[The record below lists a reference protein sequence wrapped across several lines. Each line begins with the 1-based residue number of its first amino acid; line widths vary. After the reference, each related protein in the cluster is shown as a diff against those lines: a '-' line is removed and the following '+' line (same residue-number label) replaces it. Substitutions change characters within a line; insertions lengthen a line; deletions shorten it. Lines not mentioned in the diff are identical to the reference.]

1 MQRAE
6 AIRTL
11 EAMGFHPSVKG
22 DTCHLHLEGQ
32 RLSLSGCNWSE
43 VLVEARLWLD
53 RLGED
58 AALAGEKLAARRR
71 AVGFGDFE
79 EFTAFTGLDPS
90 LTFEA
95 EAGLQPPQGVH
106 LRILDWLESG
116 KLSR

>member
-11 EAMGFHPSVKG
+11 EAMGFRPSVEG
-22 DTCHLHLEGQ
+22 ETCHLHLEGQ
-32 RLSLSGCNWSE
+32 RLSLRDRKWSE
-43 VLVEARLWLD
+43 VLEEARSWLD
-53 RLGED
+53 RLGDD
-58 AALAGEKLAARRR
+58 AAREGEELAKRRW

-95 EAGLQPPQGVH
+95 EAGLQPPLGVH

>member
-1 MQRAE
+1 MSQAE

-11 EAMGFHPSVKG
+11 EAMGFRPSVEG
-22 DTCHLHLEGQ
+22 ATCHLHLEGQ
-32 RLSLSGCNWSE
+32 RLSLAAGDWDN

-53 RLGED
+53 RLGDD
-58 AALAGEKLAARRR
+58 AARDGERLAARRR
-71 AVGFGDFE
+71 VVGFPDFE
-79 EFTAFTGLDPS
+79 EFTVFTGLDPS